1 MMAVLFTERAGI
13 QLLHVPYKSSPE
25 TVKAVLGGEV
35 SIGICDVTSS
45 LPLVQSG
52 RARALAVGTER
63 RLPGAPAISTTA
75 EAGLDDYTVAP
86 WNGIMAPTGVP
97 KPIVDK
103 LADVFVRIMAMPETR
118 EFFDKQNVEM
128 MAAGQE
134 PMRKFQREEVERWKR
149 IREVAKIEQ
158 Q

>member
-1 MMAVLFTERAGI
+1 MA
-13 QLLHVPYKSSPE
+13 S
-25 TVKAVLGGEV
+25 
-35 SIGICDVTSS
+35 
-45 LPLVQSG
+45 
-52 RARALAVGTER
+52 
-63 RLPGAPAISTTA
+63 
-75 EAGLDDYTVAP
+75 
-86 WNGIMAPTGVP
+86 TGVP